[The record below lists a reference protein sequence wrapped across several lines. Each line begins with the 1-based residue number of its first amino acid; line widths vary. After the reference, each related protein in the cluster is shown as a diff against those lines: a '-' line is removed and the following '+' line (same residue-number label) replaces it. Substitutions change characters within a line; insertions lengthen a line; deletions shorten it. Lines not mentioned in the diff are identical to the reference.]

1 MAREMLE
8 MRASFTPKLPQTQS
22 LPSSSFPA
30 QEFKEK
36 QMFPADTLLEG
47 CRLKI
52 SSWREIKKSLLIRKK
67 KKKPRQCQLSPSTN
81 HQASNPIFK
90 ASRTTF
96 PFPQQILIL
105 CGFPAKFSQCNS
117 YLFPHHSVFFFSPFL
132 IFKQSPQ
139 KQSFHSQPA
148 HAHLCMEKNQLR
160 GFGCQQSFRENNDKS
175 GKK

>member
-67 KKKPRQCQLSPSTN
+67 KNNKAMPTEPIYKPSSLQSHLQSIKDNLSIPT
-81 HQASNPIFK
+81 ANPYTLWLSCK
-90 ASRTTF
+90 VF
-96 PFPQQILIL
+96 PVQFIPIPPPL
-105 CGFPAKFSQCNS
+105 CLF
-117 YLFPHHSVFFFSPFL
+117 LFPLPHFQAIPTKAELPLPASPCSSVYG
-132 IFKQSPQ
+132 
-139 KQSFHSQPA
+139 
-148 HAHLCMEKNQLR
+148 EKPTQGLWL
-160 GFGCQQSFRENNDKS
+160 SAEL
-175 GKK
+175 